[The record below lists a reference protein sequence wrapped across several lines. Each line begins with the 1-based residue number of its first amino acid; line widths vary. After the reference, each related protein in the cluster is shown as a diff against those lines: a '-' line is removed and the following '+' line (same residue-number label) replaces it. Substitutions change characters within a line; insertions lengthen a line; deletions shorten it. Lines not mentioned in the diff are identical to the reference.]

1 MEYPVKLREAGKTA
15 GHGNVG
21 HRLGGAG
28 KQKLGID
35 DTHILNV
42 FCQPEAGSLPE
53 LAGQVAGT
61 DIKSFCQAFQRKGL
75 GIIGM
80 YVAAHLGNLLCDGG
94 IITLIGIYI
103 FVLGLVQGPQKLRK
117 ICLQHKLI
125 DRKRQDLRL
134 VGHVKNAVENIEA
147 GSLIVGDQTQDGGFQ
162 LKYTQKLLEA
172 FSHAE

>member
-1 MEYPVKLREAGKTA
+1 
-15 GHGNVG
+15 
-21 HRLGGAG
+21 
-28 KQKLGID
+28 
-35 DTHILNV
+35 
-42 FCQPEAGSLPE
+42 
-53 LAGQVAGT
+53 
-61 DIKSFCQAFQRKGL
+61 
-75 GIIGM
+75 M
-80 YVAAHLGNLLCDGG
+80 YVAAHLGNLLGDGG